1 MAWITRVRC
10 AMQILAPS
18 TKINDPTYNG
28 MILKEVTEEAIERGG
43 KWI

>member
-18 TKINDPTYNG
+18 TKIIDPTYSG
-28 MILKEVTEEAIERGG
+28 MILKEVAQGAIERGG